1 MKMQIIFATDYTP
14 NQSGENFVI
23 KKVKNTVP
31 GTYVIHDLNGEETI
45 RTFYE
50 KELDKANQKEVRI
63 EKVIK
68 KKGNNLYVKR
78 KGHEN

>member
-14 NQSGENFVI
+14 NQSGEDFVI

-31 GTYVIHDLNGEETI
+31 RTYVIHDLNGEEII

-50 KELDKANQKEVRI
+50 KELDKINQKEVRI

-68 KKGNNLYVKR
+68 KKGNNLCVKR

>member
-1 MKMQIIFATDYTP
+1 M
-14 NQSGENFVI
+14 
-23 KKVKNTVP
+23 
-31 GTYVIHDLNGEETI
+31 

-50 KELDKANQKEVRI
+50 KELDKTNQKEVRI